1 MGGARMK
8 PVALVTGSSRGI
20 GRAIALR
27 LADDGY
33 PIAVNY
39 PPIEDEPVDVIEEI
53 RAKGV
58 ECRAFEAD
66 VSNAD
71 QVAAMI
77 KSVKEHF
84 GSPVGILVN
93 NAGITRD
100 NLLMRMKEP
109 DWDMVLGINL
119 KGVYLCTKAAI
130 RDMLKA
136 GWGRVISVSSV
147 VGTVIGNPGQTNYA
161 ASKAGVKGFTMSLA
175 NEVGQKGVT
184 VNAVAPGFI
193 ETEMTAKLPEDVKN
207 GMLAATA
214 LKRFGK
220 PEDVA
225 EVVAFLASERA
236 GYITGQLI
244 VVDGGLSV

>member
-1 MGGARMK
+1 MK
-8 PVALVTGSSRGI
+8 PLALVTGSSRGI

-27 LADDGY
+27 LADEGH

-39 PPIEDEPVDVIEEI
+39 PPIEDEPLDVVEEI
-53 RAKGV
+53 KAKGV

-66 VSNAD
+66 VSDAD
-71 QVAAMI
+71 QVNAMMQVI
-77 KSVKEHF
+77 KEHF
-84 GSPVGILVN
+84 GQHVGILVN

-100 NLLMRMKEP
+100 NLLMRMKES

-147 VGTVIGNPGQTNYA
+147 VGTMIGNLGQTNYA

-175 NEVGQKGVT
+175 NEVGPKGVT

-193 ETEMTAKLPEDVKN
+193 ETDMTAKLPEKVRN
-207 GMLAATA
+207 MMLESTA
-214 LKRFGK
+214 LKRFGR
-220 PEDVA
+220 PEDIA

>member
-1 MGGARMK
+1 MK

-39 PPIEDEPVDVIEEI
+39 PPIEEEPTQVVEEI
-53 RAKGV
+53 KAKGV
-58 ECRAFEAD
+58 ECKAFVAD
-66 VSNAD
+66 VSD
-71 QVAAMI
+71 SEQVSAMFKAI
-77 KSVKEHF
+77 KEHF
-84 GSPVGILVN
+84 GQPVGVLVN

-100 NLLMRMKEP
+100 TLLMRLKES

-119 KGVYLCTKAAI
+119 KGTYLCTKAAI

-193 ETEMTAKLPEDVKN
+193 ETEMTAKLPEEVKN
-207 GMLAATA
+207 RMLEATA

-220 PEDVA
+220 PEDIA
-225 EVVAFLASERA
+225 EVVAFLASEKA

>member
-1 MGGARMK
+1 MK

-39 PPIEDEPVDVIEEI
+39 PPVEEEPTEVVKEI
-53 RAKGV
+53 KAKGV
-58 ECRAFEAD
+58 ECKAFEAD
-66 VSNAD
+66 VSDAD
-71 QVAAMI
+71 QVAAMMKGI
-77 KSVKEHF
+77 KEHF
-84 GSPVGILVN
+84 GQPVGILVN

-100 NLLMRMKEP
+100 TLLMRLKEP

-136 GWGRVISVSSV
+136 GWGRVISISSV
-147 VGTVIGNPGQTNYA
+147 VGTVVGNPGQTNYA

-175 NEVGQKGVT
+175 NEVGQKGIT

-207 GMLAATA
+207 NMLQSTA
-214 LKRFGK
+214 LKRFGR

-225 EVVAFLASERA
+225 EAVAFLASERA

>member
-1 MGGARMK
+1 MK

>member
-1 MGGARMK
+1 MR

-27 LADDGY
+27 LAEDGH
-33 PIAVNY
+33 PVAVNY
-39 PPIEDEPVDVIEEI
+39 PPIEDEPTEVVEEI
-53 RAKGV
+53 KAKGV
-58 ECRAFEAD
+58 ECKAFEAD
-66 VSNAD
+66 VSDAD
-71 QVAAMI
+71 QVTAMMKAI
-77 KSVKEHF
+77 KEFF
-84 GSPVGILVN
+84 GQPVGILVN

-100 NLLMRMKEP
+100 TLLMRMREA

-119 KGVYLCTKAAI
+119 KGTYLCTKAAI

-147 VGTVIGNPGQTNYA
+147 VGTVVGNPGQTNYA

-175 NEVGQKGVT
+175 NEVGQKGIT

-193 ETEMTAKLPEDVKN
+193 ETEMTAKLPEEVKET
-207 GMLAATA
+207 MLQSTA
-214 LKRFGK
+214 LKRFGR

-225 EVVAFLASERA
+225 EVVAFLASEKA

>member
-1 MGGARMK
+1 MK

-39 PPIEDEPVDVIEEI
+39 PPIEDEPVDVVEEI
-53 RAKGV
+53 KAKGV
-58 ECRAFEAD
+58 ECMAFEAD

-71 QVAAMI
+71 QVAAMV

-84 GSPVGILVN
+84 GSPAGILVN

>member
-1 MGGARMK
+1 MK
-8 PVALVTGSSRGI
+8 AVALVTGSSRGI

-27 LADDGY
+27 LADDGH

-39 PPIEDEPVDVIEEI
+39 PPIEDEPTEVVEEI
-53 RAKGV
+53 KSKGV
-58 ECRAFEAD
+58 ECKAFEAD
-66 VSNAD
+66 VSDAE
-71 QVAAMI
+71 QVSAMVKAI
-77 KSVKEHF
+77 KEHF
-84 GSPVGILVN
+84 GRPAGILVN

-100 NLLMRMKEP
+100 NLLMRLKEP
-109 DWDMVLGINL
+109 DWEMVLGINL
-119 KGVYLCTKAAI
+119 KGTYLCTKAVI

-193 ETEMTAKLPEDVKN
+193 ETEMTAKLPDDVKN
-207 GMLAATA
+207 SMLQATA

-220 PEDVA
+220 PQDVA